1 MNINDLNDTIKKKI
15 SEQLMVDE
23 ILIEDKTYLH
33 LKHKNFQKNKFHI
46 KIFIKS
52 KELSNMSKIN
62 STKKIYEILK
72 LEIKNYI
79 HSIQI
84 VLK

>member
-1 MNINDLNDTIKKKI
+1 MNINKLNDTIKKKI
-15 SEQLMVDE
+15 SSKLTIDE
-23 ILIEDKTYLH
+23 ISIEDKTYLH

-52 KELSNMSKIN
+52 KDLASISKIQ
-62 STKKIYEILK
+62 STKIIYKILELELK
-72 LEIKNYI
+72 KYI

>member
-15 SEQLMVDE
+15 TEQLMIDE

-33 LKHKNFQKNKFHI
+33 LRHKNFQKNKFHI

-52 KELSNMSKIN
+52 KELSNMSKID

-84 VLK
+84 ILK

>member
-15 SEQLMVDE
+15 TEQLMIDE

-72 LEIKNYI
+72 LEIKSYI

>member
-15 SEQLMVDE
+15 TGDFIVDE
-23 ILIEDKTYLH
+23 ISIEDKTHLH

-46 KIFIKS
+46 KILIKS
-52 KELSNMSKIN
+52 KELSNMSKLD
-62 STKKIYEILK
+62 STKKIYQVLDFEL
-72 LEIKNYI
+72 KNYI

-84 VLK
+84 ILK

>member
-15 SEQLMVDE
+15 TKQLMIDE

-72 LEIKNYI
+72 LEIK
-79 HSIQI
+79 
-84 VLK
+84 

>member
-15 SEQLMVDE
+15 SEQLIIEE

>member
-15 SEQLMVDE
+15 SEQLMIDE

-33 LKHKNFQKNKFHI
+33 FKHKNFQKNKFHI

-84 VLK
+84 ILK